1 MKRADSIKHPFRYIA
16 VAVIVIGMIG
26 LIVWDHVDPPL
37 WYHFEAQKNKRVIM
51 EYAEEHFPEA
61 KIVEEHYNSA
71 IPFQT
76 SNKFDYIVYDQ
87 DGVQFSILANDGRL
101 LHDNYLT
108 SKSYHY
114 FETEVIESFL
124 ASRNI
129 TAKKTYSFTEEN
141 TLAYYLDKTDTFFVM
156 WQYED
161 GKDHPA
167 KIDWFY
173 DLYVFWQENDNLK
186 DIIIRLSYRINDRY
200 CYTVEFDRDIIYS
213 SKDDFY
219 AAFEYVELSYLN
231 TLNS

>member
-16 VAVIVIGMIG
+16 VAVIVIGVIG

-76 SNKFDYIVYDQ
+76 SNKFDYIVFDQ

-108 SKSYHY
+108 SKASQYIKR
-114 FETEVIESFL
+114 EIIEPFII
-124 ASRNI
+124 SRNI
-129 TAKKTYSFTEEN
+129 TAKYEVHFSGKAPVGSVVEYEEGIRVH
-141 TLAYYLDKTDTFFVM
+141 LSVKSDYQKDTPEKSG
-156 WQYED
+156 WLYD
-161 GKDHPA
+161 
-167 KIDWFY
+167 FY
-173 DLYVFWQENDNLK
+173 IYFQSESNLK
-186 DIIIRLSYRINDRY
+186 DYQVSIQYRVNDDLYYMLRFQEDS
-200 CYTVEFDRDIIYS
+200 TFASSEEFYN
-213 SKDDFY
+213 
-219 AAFEYVELSYLN
+219 AFQRIEY
-231 TLNS
+231 